1 MMMMMRYCEIAVK
14 ISAKSGHPVH
24 KHGALLVK
32 GRQIIATGYNDENH
46 HAEANAILRCLQ

>member
-1 MMMMMRYCEIAVK
+1 MMMMRYCEIAVK